1 MERTRLCIVTDA
13 WLPQVNGVVTT
24 LTNLVEQAT
33 NDGWDVLVVHPGLFF
48 NFSAPGY
55 PEVKLCWPKGL
66 RKMVREFN
74 PNHLHIA
81 TEGPLGFAARV
92 SFRQMSY
99 TSAYHTCWPEFLKD
113 IFKIPEFITWK
124 YIKWFHG
131 QNNVMVPTEGIRQT
145 LLNKNIGNKISLFSR
160 GVNLT
165 ELIPTIPHRPSDRKI
180 KLLCVSRLSKEKNL
194 DVFCSLNPN
203 KYDLVLVGDGPYKQ
217 ELMQKYHW
225 VFFTGVLKGKRLA
238 NEYVNAECFVFPSK
252 KDTFGLVMIEAQ
264 SFGTPV
270 AAFPVNGPKDV
281 ILPQTG
287 VMDNDINKAIDQ
299 AIKLNRGLVQKITR
313 EKYNWASAWNQFKS
327 NLIKHED
334 DDTIPTIF

>member
-1 MERTRLCIVTDA
+1 MERTRLCIITDA

-24 LTNLVEQAT
+24 LTNLVDQAT
-33 NDGWDVLVVHPGLFF
+33 KDGWDVLVIHPSLFF
-48 NFSAPGY
+48 NFDAPRY
-55 PEVKLCWPKGL
+55 PDVKLCWPRGMK
-66 RKMVREFN
+66 KMVRKFN

-92 SFRQMSY
+92 SFRKMTY
-99 TSAYHTCWPEFLKD
+99 TTAYHTSWPEFLKD
-113 IFKIPEFITWK
+113 IFKIPQSITWK
-124 YIKWFHG
+124 YIRWFHG
-131 QNNVMVPTEGIRQT
+131 QNNVMVPTEGIRQQ
-145 LLNKNIGNKISLFSR
+145 LFDKKIGNNISLFSR

-165 ELIPTIPHRPSDRKI
+165 DLKPTITHRPSDRKI
-180 KLLCVSRLSKEKNL
+180 KLLCVSRISKEKNL
-194 DVFCSLNPN
+194 DVFCSLDT
-203 KYDLVLVGDGPYKQ
+203 KQYELVLVGDGPYKK
-217 ELMQKYHW
+217 ELMEKYPKVH
-225 VFFTGVLKGKRLA
+225 FTGTLKGKALA
-238 NEYVNAECFVFPSK
+238 NEYVNAECFVFPSV
-252 KDTFGLVMIEAQ
+252 KDTFGIVMIEAQ

-287 VMDNDINKAIDQ
+287 VMNDDINKAIDQ
-299 AIKLNRGLVQKITR
+299 ALMLNRGLCQKITR

>member
-24 LTNLVEQAT
+24 LTNLVEQAEKD
-33 NDGWDVLVVHPGLFF
+33 NWEVLVIHPGLFK

-55 PEVKLCWPKGL
+55 PEIKLCWPKGMK
-66 RKMVREFN
+66 KMIKDFN
-74 PNHLHIA
+74 PDHLHIT

-99 TSAYHTCWPEFLKD
+99 TTAYHTCWPEFLRD
-113 IFKIPEFITWK
+113 IFKVPEFITWK

-131 QNNVMVPTEGIRQT
+131 QNKVMVPTQGIKDQ
-145 LLNKNIGNKISLFSR
+145 LIEKKIGSDIVLFSR
-160 GVNLT
+160 GVNISK
-165 ELIPTIPHRPSDRKI
+165 LIPSITHMPSDRKI
-180 KLLCVSRLSKEKNL
+180 KLLCVSRISKEKNL
-194 DVFCSLNPN
+194 DVFCSLDSE

-217 ELMQKYHW
+217 ELMEKYPW
-225 VFFTGVLKGKRLA
+225 VYFTGTLRGRDLA

-264 SFGTPV
+264 SLGTPV

-281 ILPQTG
+281 ILPGTG
-287 VMDNDINKAIDQ
+287 IMDDDINKAIDK
-299 AIKLNRGLVQKITR
+299 AIKLNRGLIQKKVR
-313 EKYNWASAWNQFKS
+313 EKYNWTSAWKQFKN

-334 DDTIPTIF
+334 DNSITTIF

>member
-313 EKYNWASAWNQFKS
+313 EKYNWPSAWKQFKN
-327 NLIKHED
+327 NLIVHED
-334 DDTIPTIF
+334 DENIPTLF